1 MRKKTSS
8 NRVARA
14 DKVLTTAEPVA
25 ETPVHESKA
34 DDQIKADDRIKWRG
48 IYALIPAAFALLVSI
63 NTLWNSFASDDG
75 QQVLKNE
82 FIKTFSN
89 IPRAFTSSVW
99 AFTTSD
105 IIFTVDPYYRPL
117 FTSLFTINYAIF
129 GTKAWGWHLVNLLI
143 HVSVTLLVFLVI
155 KEATERKWTALIAAV
170 LFAVHPAHAESVAWV
185 SGVTDPLL
193 ALFLLPAF
201 YFYVRYRKQGRIYM
215 LAIALGFY
223 FLALLSKEAA
233 IALPIFIAFC
243 ELFYFNKSL
252 SLKGRAIRFS
262 VLVVLF
268 AVPTLIYFA
277 IRYHAIS
284 AFLFGGSPRYPLIFG
299 IATVPLAMVKYLA
312 LLLFPVNYSYQHYTP
327 LVETILSLRLLAPL
341 ALLAALVVGIAL
353 TRSRVLVFAA
363 VWFAVMLLPVL
374 VTLQQFDPG
383 YLVQERY
390 LYLPSIGICLA
401 FALGIEWLATRNWF
415 GAPGRKVAV
424 SAALLL
430 IVVFSAVHIKQNR
443 VWEDSVT
450 VYKNCV
456 AVAPQSS
463 VAHTI
468 LARIYYDA
476 GRPREAEAA
485 ALTALEL
492 DSTNVNAYM
501 NLSYFSLSAGRV
513 DKAIDY
519 LEQAVSAAS
528 PGPMTR
534 NDLATAYLNLALL
547 YRDQKDISRA
557 ESNMLKSMD
566 ISPRPVIWYYLGQ
579 FYFDQR
585 RFEDAQKM
593 FEMAAAQTPRWFSPI
608 HIKLGQTYE
617 SLKQIDRAIIEYQKF
632 LEVAPPESQDI
643 KSVQAHI
650 RQLNNAPRFP

>member
-1 MRKKTSS
+1 MRKKISS
-8 NRVARA
+8 NQVARA
-14 DKVLTTAEPVA
+14 GKVSTTAEPVA
-25 ETPVHESKA
+25 TAPAHESKA
-34 DDQIKADDRIKWRG
+34 DDQIKADGWIKWRG
-48 IYALIPAAFALLVSI
+48 IYALIPSAFALLVSI

-75 QQVLKNE
+75 QQVLKND

-99 AFTTSD
+99 AFTTND

-117 FTSLFTINYAIF
+117 FTSLFTINYALF

-143 HVSVTLLVFLVI
+143 HVLVTWLVFVVI

-201 YFYVRYRKQGRIYM
+201 YFYMRYRKQGHIYM
-215 LAIALGFY
+215 LAITLGVY

-233 IALPIFIAFC
+233 IALPVFIAFY

-252 SLKGRAIRFS
+252 SLRERAIRFS
-262 VLVVLF
+262 VLVGLF
-268 AVPTLIYFA
+268 TVPTLIYFA

-299 IATVPLAMVKYLA
+299 IATMPLAMVKYLA

-327 LVETILSLRLLAPL
+327 LVETFASLRLLAPL
-341 ALLAALVVGIAL
+341 VLLAALVVGIAL

-374 VTLQQFDPG
+374 LTLQQFDPG

-401 FALGIEWLATRNWF
+401 LALGIEWLATRDWF
-415 GAPGRKVAV
+415 GAPGRKVALSV
-424 SAALLL
+424 GLLL
-430 IVVFSAVHIKQNR
+430 IVVFGAVHIKQNR
-443 VWEDSVT
+443 VWEDSIT

-463 VAHTI
+463 VAYTI
-468 LARIYYDA
+468 LARVYYDA
-476 GRPREAEAA
+476 GRPREAETA
-485 ALTALEL
+485 ALTALDL
-492 DSTNVNAYM
+492 DSTNINAYM
-501 NLSYFSLSAGRV
+501 NLSYFSRSAGRA

-528 PGPMTR
+528 PGPMTH
-534 NDLATAYLNLALL
+534 NDLATAYLNLGLL
-547 YRDQKDISRA
+547 YRDQKDINRA
-557 ESNMLKSMD
+557 ESSMLKSLD
-566 ISPRPVIWYYLGQ
+566 LSPRPVIWYYLGQ
-579 FYFDQR
+579 FYLDQR
-585 RFEDAQKM
+585 RFEDAKKM

-617 SLKQIDRAIIEYQKF
+617 SLNQIDQALAQYQKF
-632 LEVAPPESQDI
+632 LEVAPPESPDI
-643 KSVQAHI
+643 KSVQSHI
-650 RQLNNAPRFP
+650 RQLNSNLKAP